1 MIVSAPCIL
10 DVEAA
15 EPPGLASL
23 GIRRGGVVTADGRLK
38 NLPELQTVGG
48 RTAVAQLRSDDSKL
62 SSGDPTPLWATAR
75 RLNVRI
81 AESRAMSGYLTATAA
96 ASAASSSLSDNLSY
110 RTDLSLPGG
119 GGVGFPKMVD
129 AILPTAAAEKS
140 GSAPETVDGSRS
152 VPPQLACLSVPYPK
166 ARMCG

>member
-48 RTAVAQLRSDDSKL
+48 RTQSLSLGPTIQRHCPVILRHFR
-62 SSGDPTPLWATAR
+62 PTAR

-96 ASAASSSLSDNLSY
+96 ASAA
-110 RTDLSLPGG
+110 RPQ
-119 GGVGFPKMVD
+119 
-129 AILPTAAAEKS
+129 KS
-140 GSAPETVDGSRS
+140 VR
-152 VPPQLACLSVPYPK
+152 
-166 ARMCG
+166 

>member
-48 RTAVAQLRSDDSKL
+48 RTAVAQLRSNDSKL
-62 SSGDPTPLWATAR
+62 LSGDPTPLSAHRPAIKR
-75 RLNVRI
+75 QNRGEPSDVRLSDGN
-81 AESRAMSGYLTATAA
+81 G
-96 ASAASSSLSDNLSY
+96 SSLSGTTSEVCPIIFLIGQ
-110 RTDLSLPGG
+110 T
-119 GGVGFPKMVD
+119 
-129 AILPTAAAEKS
+129 
-140 GSAPETVDGSRS
+140 
-152 VPPQLACLSVPYPK
+152 
-166 ARMCG
+166 